1 MNATD
6 MERTDFVSPRTEP
19 EPVLVVDDEH
29 GVRDLM
35 ARWLRLSGYSIVA
48 AATADEAIERVQR
61 DSIGVALV
69 DIHMPG
75 HDGHWLTE
83 QLRRRSPDIAVIMVT
98 GLLDVSA
105 ACTSLQHGVIDY
117 LVKPF
122 GRDRLREAVQRGFDW
137 RRTAMHERR
146 WREEL
151 DSETE
156 RLRRNLSEAFAALN
170 IDSYDSLD
178 AVLQM
183 LTLRERDLYDHAHR
197 VETLSM
203 KLAEA
208 LGWHQLAGEPLRR
221 AALLHDI
228 GRLALPPV
236 LFRKTGPL
244 SPDEQVLVREGPHFA
259 YELLRCCPFL
269 TDAAD
274 IVSVTATSGSTAA
287 ASPAASRAISF
298 PRAAASWRSST
309 PTTRCSWRVPTATP
323 FRRPKPCSNCAA
335 APAASSIRGSSR
347 RSPTS
352 SPTRN
357 TERHLSRWGPRAI
370 LRGTPARPREN
381 SSPCLPQKT
390 ACLFAIDDGSR
401 CRLPL
406 KRRLRS
412 RPRARS
418 RATAGSPERGSPGS
432 QGGLH
437 ASCRSLVV
445 SRALLF
451 YSIRTCR
458 RR

>member
-83 QLRRRSPDIAVIMVT
+83 HLRRRSPDIAVIMVT

-151 DSETE
+151 DTETE

-197 VETLSM
+197 VQTLATE
-203 KLAEA
+203 LADA
-208 LGWHQLAGEPLRR
+208 LDWKQVAREPLRR

-244 SPDEQVLVREGPHFA
+244 SADEQVLVREGPHFA

-274 IVSVTATSGSTAA
+274 IVRHRYERFDGRGFPGGLAGEEIPAGSRILAVVDSYDTMLLAR
-287 ASPAASRAISF
+287 PYREAISPSEALGELRRCAGREF
-298 PRAAASWRSST
+298 DPRIVQAFGELIAQ
-309 PTTRCSWRVPTATP
+309 
-323 FRRPKPCSNCAA
+323 
-335 APAASSIRGSSR
+335 
-347 RSPTS
+347 
-352 SPTRN
+352 
-357 TERHLSRWGPRAI
+357 RA
-370 LRGTPARPREN
+370 
-381 SSPCLPQKT
+381 
-390 ACLFAIDDGSR
+390 
-401 CRLPL
+401 
-406 KRRLRS
+406 
-412 RPRARS
+412 
-418 RATAGSPERGSPGS
+418 
-432 QGGLH
+432 H
-437 ASCRSLVV
+437 
-445 SRALLF
+445 
-451 YSIRTCR
+451 
-458 RR
+458 

>member
-197 VETLSM
+197 VEALAT
-203 KLAEA
+203 KLADA
-208 LGWHQLAGEPLRR
+208 LGWKQIAREPLRR

-244 SPDEQVLVREGPHFA
+244 SADEQVLVREGPHFA

-274 IVSVTATSGSTAA
+274 IVRHRYERFDGRGFPGGLAGEAIP
-287 ASPAASRAISF
+287 ASSRILAVVDSYDTMLLARPYRDAISSTEALLELRRCAGREF
-298 PRAAASWRSST
+298 DPRIVQAFADLISAMGALGL
-309 PTTRCSWRVPTATP
+309 TA
-323 FRRPKPCSNCAA
+323 
-335 APAASSIRGSSR
+335 
-347 RSPTS
+347 
-352 SPTRN
+352 
-357 TERHLSRWGPRAI
+357 
-370 LRGTPARPREN
+370 LRE
-381 SSPCLPQKT
+381 C
-390 ACLFAIDDGSR
+390 
-401 CRLPL
+401 
-406 KRRLRS
+406 
-412 RPRARS
+412 RS
-418 RATAGSPERGSPGS
+418 RAPPSSWGGS
-432 QGGLH
+432 GLTNRPL
-437 ASCRSLVV
+437 AR
-445 SRALLF
+445 
-451 YSIRTCR
+451 
-458 RR
+458 

>member
-1 MNATD
+1 VNATD
-6 MERTDFVSPRTEP
+6 MERTDFVSSRTEP

-105 ACTSLQHGVIDY
+105 ACASLQHGVIDY

-137 RRTAMHERR
+137 RRTAMHERK

-197 VETLSM
+197 VEV
-203 KLAEA
+203 LATRLADA
-208 LGWHQLAGEPLRR
+208 LGWAQIAREPLRR

-244 SPDEQVLVREGPHFA
+244 SADEQVLVREGPHFA
-259 YELLRCCPFL
+259 YELLRCSPFL
-269 TDAAD
+269 ADAAD
-274 IVSVTATSGSTAA
+274 IVRHRYERFDGRGFPGGLSGDVIP
-287 ASPAASRAISF
+287 ASSRILAVVDSYDTMLLSRPYRDAIS
-298 PRAAASWRSST
+298 ST
-309 PTTRCSWRVPTATP
+309 EALLELRRCSGRE
-323 FRRPKPCSNCAA
+323 FD
-335 APAASSIRGSSR
+335 
-347 RSPTS
+347 
-352 SPTRN
+352 
-357 TERHLSRWGPRAI
+357 PRIVQA
-370 LRGTPARPREN
+370 
-381 SSPCLPQKT
+381 
-390 ACLFAIDDGSR
+390 FADV
-401 CRLPL
+401 LN
-406 KRRLRS
+406 
-412 RPRARS
+412 AQ
-418 RATAGSPERGSPGS
+418 A
-432 QGGLH
+432 H
-437 ASCRSLVV
+437 
-445 SRALLF
+445 
-451 YSIRTCR
+451 
-458 RR
+458 